1 MHMLLEKQVL
11 TAEELEAEMALELP
25 DRALMCDCGCDND
38 GNTTIFAAI
47 VPVVAP
53 TTTVVP
59 VVVVAGN
66 AASASSA
73 AAAET

>member
-1 MHMLLEKQVL
+1 MVEEKQVL

-38 GNTTIFAAI
+38 GNTTIVALI
-47 VPVVAP
+47 PVVAP
-53 TTTVVP
+53 T
-59 VVVVAGN
+59 VVVAGN